1 MTAVEPGCAKYVEI
15 MKVPL
20 HPGTCTKVSEY
31 MLNDPNG
38 LEYTQAQTGNIS
50 ATSNLYA
57 TEEGVETIVFVSEWE
72 SKEEFEAY
80 SVSEGRTNESWKEIA
95 KSFVLPTKFVGME
108 PMGGVTHTPAPGG
121 KAIGFVVLVEM
132 AMLPNSAAKVSQ
144 YMLHDPNGLEY
155 TKAQQG
161 NISATSNLYTTE
173 EGVDTIVFFNKW
185 ESRDAFIAYNDSEG
199 RRSNESW
206 KELATH
212 FVGIPTITLMR
223 PLGSFADEITPR
235 ET

>member
-95 KSFVLPTKFVGME
+95 KSFVLPTKFV
-108 PMGGVTHTPAPGG
+108 VRIYSRCHIVAP
-121 KAIGFVVLVEM
+121 
-132 AMLPNSAAKVSQ
+132 
-144 YMLHDPNGLEY
+144 
-155 TKAQQG
+155 
-161 NISATSNLYTTE
+161 
-173 EGVDTIVFFNKW
+173 
-185 ESRDAFIAYNDSEG
+185 
-199 RRSNESW
+199 
-206 KELATH
+206 
-212 FVGIPTITLMR
+212 
-223 PLGSFADEITPR
+223 
-235 ET
+235 